1 MICLTEK
8 VAQWLINCC
17 LFKGLLG
24 ERGHRSEDLHCWF
37 VCLFVKCILEF
48 SDMHIQVMS
57 NNVCQE
63 LHFNFFKILMFYTVV
78 NIQVVMVMFKL
89 SQRNLA

>member
-1 MICLTEK
+1 
-8 VAQWLINCC
+8 
-17 LFKGLLG
+17 
-24 ERGHRSEDLHCWF
+24 
-37 VCLFVKCILEF
+37 
-48 SDMHIQVMS
+48 MHIQVMS